1 MFNKITN
8 YIKDFL
14 ENTPD
19 DIYDFSC
26 ELEGLLIVHYDE
38 MHEEQPRATEILN
51 DETPDVC
58 ALGEPGM
65 KPEEIEDFKRKL
77 KIEYDKAM
85 KAVV

>member
-1 MFNKITN
+1 MFNKIMN
-8 YIKDFL
+8 YIKEFL
-14 ENTPD
+14 ENTPV

-38 MHEEQPRATEILN
+38 MHEEQPKATEILN

-65 KPEEIEDFKRKL
+65 KPEEIEDFKRN
-77 KIEYDKAM
+77 
-85 KAVV
+85 